1 VIREFRAAAASIV
14 RGGEPELE
22 PGVSEFV
29 RNVFDLDAALEMGF
43 TITLAEV
50 TPIEF
55 RALLVLREERARY
68 QESQRLMAE
77 AKARSQQM
85 SRNGF

>member
-1 VIREFRAAAASIV
+1 MIRAFRDAAASIV

-43 TITLAEV
+43 TITLGEV
-50 TPIEF
+50 TPLEF

-68 QESQRLMAE
+68 QKWQRRMEESK
-77 AKARSQQM
+77 AKAQRAG
-85 SRNGF
+85 GF